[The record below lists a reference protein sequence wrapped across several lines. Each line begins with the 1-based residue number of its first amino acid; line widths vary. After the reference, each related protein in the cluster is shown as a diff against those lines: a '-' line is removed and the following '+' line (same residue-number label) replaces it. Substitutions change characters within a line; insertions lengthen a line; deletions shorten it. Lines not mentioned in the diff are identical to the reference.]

1 MKFKLRNMVIGG
13 LAIAGA
19 GLAAQPAAADG
30 WPTSVKGTWQIN
42 ANNST
47 GTLVIS
53 TQSAATTKQC
63 RKITGNLLG
72 SPMVGF
78 YCINSGRIVFQRL
91 ASGIVIQVYS
101 ANLSQGTNATPGT
114 VMGGSYAAFQDFQY
128 GEYNFFGIRQ

>member
-1 MKFKLRNMVIGG
+1 MKISLRNMVIGG

-53 TQSAATTKQC
+53 TQSTATTQQC
-63 RKITGNLLG
+63 QKITGSLFDSN
-72 SPMVGF
+72 MKGF
-78 YCINSGRIVFQRL
+78 YCINSGRIVFERI
-91 ASGIVIQVYS
+91 ASGVIQVYS
-101 ANLSQGTNATPGT
+101 ANLSSSPNATPGT
-114 VMGGSYAAFQDFQY
+114 QMGGSYASFQDSQY
-128 GEYNFFGIRQ
+128 GEYNFFATRQ